1 MSRVSDLVS
10 LLQSPDGEAELAVL
24 RVRTE
29 AGAQRYGQPIGS
41 IVEKDAYEQSGT
53 RPSARTAVRS
63 VRNKLIETKQTELK
77 VPAAKDKK
85 QAEPSQGEQAPKLR
99 SRDKKEMTAAKGALV
114 KLLLQKGALEA
125 RADIAVEQLAKGS
138 TAAQLQLFMNRLKG
152 IEQGNLPAQLENID
166 FDPAAEA
173 PAAKDPQS
181 QDAPPQIDAV
191 EEDKKGEVKTEIFH
205 WKGRDVR
212 VPVGARVGTL
222 PPQVPGTPAFFF
234 WYDPET
240 GMVSGVD
247 DSGNNVPS
255 RKLPSGNSVRKFFAS
270 LDEVGGV
277 KHGIYTK
284 AGKGTSHMIV
294 YKDGTGKQVNQY
306 GETKDLTGKQVRSR
320 FIKGV
325 SEEVKSLPKKRKRP
339 EVKLAG
345 IDMPLIFVPDF
356 QDESVALTTEE
367 APDDQAVPETIDN
380 DIDDSIGEEVVDS
393 SELPDTGSD
402 SVSDPEPPSVPE
414 DVEEGGEVPDVQ
426 EEASGEVVEDVDDH
440 NDVIDSTEEEVVTD
454 SVDSEGEEDA

>member
-41 IVEKDAYEQSGT
+41 IVEKDVYERSGVNPT
-53 RPSARTAVRS
+53 ARTAVKS

-77 VPAAKDKK
+77 VPAAKNKK
-85 QAEPSQGEQAPKLR
+85 QAEPSQGEQSPKLR

-166 FDPAAEA
+166 FDPADEV
-173 PAAKDPQS
+173 PADKKDPAD
-181 QDAPPQIDAV
+181 DAPRIDAV
-191 EEDKKGEVKTEIFH
+191 EEGEDGEVKTEIFH
-205 WKGRDVR
+205 WQGRDIR

-222 PPQVPGTPAFFF
+222 PPQVPGTPSFFF

-247 DSGNNVPS
+247 DKGNNVPPQ
-255 RKLPSGNSVRKFFAS
+255 KLPSGNSVRNFFSS

-294 YKDGTGKQVNQY
+294 YPDGSGKEVNQY
-306 GETKDLTGKQVRSR
+306 GDTKDLSGKQVRQR

-345 IDMPLIFVPDF
+345 VDMPLIFVPEE
-356 QDESVALTTEE
+356 QDVSVALTTEE
-367 APDDQAVPETIDN
+367 APDEQAVPETIDN

-393 SELPDTGSD
+393 SELPDTESD
-402 SVSDPEPPSVPE
+402 VVPDPESTSAPE
-414 DVEEGGEVPDVQ
+414 DVEEGGESTDVQ
-426 EEASGEVVEDVDDH
+426 EETSGEVVEDVDSH
-440 NDVIDSTEEEVVTD
+440 NDVNDSTEEEAVPD